1 MMYAFQDAE
10 WHTLAYDTSDLD
22 MEAKVCTI
30 FQALL
35 TLPHSVSNFCYYPQS
50 QVAYLTKDTTKFDVH
65 LMLRWNADGGVDG
78 DL

>member
-1 MMYAFQDAE
+1 MLFKMLNGTLSHMIHLILIWKLRYAQ
-10 WHTLAYDTSDLD
+10 S
-22 MEAKVCTI
+22 

-35 TLPHSVSNFCYYPQS
+35 TLSHSVSNFCYYPQS

>member
-1 MMYAFQDAE
+1 MN
-10 WHTLAYDTSDLD
+10 SLD
-22 MEAKVCTI
+22 NCNIDILSKRPN
-30 FQALL
+30 FGPLNLL
-35 TLPHSVSNFCYYPQS
+35 